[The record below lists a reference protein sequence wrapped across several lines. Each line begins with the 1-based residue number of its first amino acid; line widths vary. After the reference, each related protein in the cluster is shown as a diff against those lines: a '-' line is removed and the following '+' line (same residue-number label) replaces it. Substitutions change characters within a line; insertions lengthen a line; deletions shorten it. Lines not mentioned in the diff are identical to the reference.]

1 MAYEYVCTCSY
12 DAAGLAA
19 LMGASEESSHLF
31 GSCSEKGANAKI
43 AAGDAKGEKEKAK
56 AAAALKAVQDAARTK
71 RIGEIE
77 KAMKDDALCTDL
89 AAKSAAD
96 ANKCYDATC
105 GSASRQAAMVLRY
118 REAMLASSGGA
129 ESTKNKDEQ
138 NALRL
143 AKNESAGAAKG
154 CAALFPKRTKD
165 TGGVMEK
172 FASCADVKSDV
183 TVTKYGDACTAIV
196 ADYKS
201 LYKLSDAA
209 DIAKADFTVK
219 CDGDSATGDAC
230 SKVAWENGLT
240 SWVLSSDITC
250 QDPILNQAK
259 TSFFNCAQLK
269 PTSKNF
275 TDEKADNW
283 FHRATS
289 VSADQLRFRTLGKN
303 VENPSCLN
311 AYKTAVVTG
320 ADKCWAWFQD
330 NQKIDGIDQYL
341 WLDSSTIMCK
351 KADGTTLLGLDNCAL
366 DGTPTACTDKQKE
379 RQALFAEAGTGCVPP
394 TFTWKLK

>member
-31 GSCSEKGANAKI
+31 GSCSEAGANAKI

-77 KAMKDDALCTDL
+77 KAMKDNALCTNL
-89 AAKSAAD
+89 AAASTVN

-105 GSASRQAAMVLRY
+105 GKDSREAGMVLRY
-118 REAMLASSGGA
+118 REAMVASTGGA
-129 ESTKNKDEQ
+129 DSTKNKDEQ
-138 NALRL
+138 NSLRL

-172 FASCADVKSDV
+172 FASCMDTTAAAN
-183 TVTKYGDACTAIV
+183 TTKYGDVCTNIV
-196 ADYKS
+196 SAYKT

-209 DIAKADFTVK
+209 DIAKADFKVT
-219 CDGDSATGDAC
+219 CDGGSASGDAC
-230 SKVAWENGLT
+230 GKVAWENGMT

-259 TSFFNCAQLK
+259 TGYFHCAQLK
-269 PTSKNF
+269 PTAKNF
-275 TDEKADNW
+275 TDEKTDNW

-289 VSADQLRFRTLGKN
+289 VSRDQLRFRTLGKN

-311 AYKTAVVTG
+311 AYMTEVVTG
-320 ADKCWAWFQD
+320 ADKCWAWFLD

-341 WLDSSTIMCK
+341 WLDSSTI
-351 KADGTTLLGLDNCAL
+351 
-366 DGTPTACTDKQKE
+366 
-379 RQALFAEAGTGCVPP
+379 
-394 TFTWKLK
+394 